1 MHAGNRSFF
10 VDIDFQNAASGGWRL
25 DCALLFICEN
35 ENPVSC
41 APGLLE
47 QAPWLEI
54 SPGLRDIRGKKG
66 EYALLYGH
74 PDNAVPRVLIW
85 GLGKRERF
93 TEKVLRQAV
102 ARAVQF
108 CRDKGFA
115 RLGLPVEALDALV
128 GASGLTRETLL
139 RESVA
144 AALLCLAPPKGRRL
158 MQNGDEKPVPLG
170 LQVPQ
175 KVEGAQN
182 VEADD
187 RDEEDGDLPDP
198 RALSLLFT
206 ENATPEAARLAAR
219 AGEAEALGVLYAR
232 ALANV
237 PGNLLPPALLAEKA
251 GQLAQKHG
259 FKCSVLDEE
268 ALKEQG
274 MGALLAVGRGSSRGP
289 RFIILEHCPKGR
301 EKDDPIILAGKGVTF
316 DSGGISL
323 KPAAKM
329 HEMKSDMGGA
339 AAVLG
344 FFETLGNLPDAQ
356 KTPRIIGLIAA
367 AENMPGGNATRPG
380 DVIKTFSGLTVEIL
394 NTDAE
399 GRLVLC
405 DALAYAQKYWQP
417 ALLLDLA
424 TLTGACVVALGDYG
438 SGLFTDDEALRADIL
453 AAAAA
458 AGDLVWPLPLWD
470 EYDEN
475 IKSDFADFSNM
486 GPREG
491 GAINA
496 ALFLRRFINK
506 GVRWAHLDIAG
517 PGYVV
522 KSSPLLPLAGATGVG
537 VRLLCRL
544 LEQLSASCA

>member
-1 MHAGNRSFF
+1 M
-10 VDIDFQNAASGGWRL
+10 DIDFQNAASGGWRL

-35 ENPVSC
+35 ESPVSC

-54 SPGLRDIRGKKG
+54 SPGLRDVRGKKD
-66 EYALLYGH
+66 ECALLYGH
-74 PDNAVPRVLIW
+74 PDNAVSRVLVW

-93 TEKVLRQAV
+93 TENILRKAV

-115 RLGLPVEALDALV
+115 RLGLPVEALDALI
-128 GASGLTRETLL
+128 GTTDLTRETLL

-144 AALLCLAPPKGRRL
+144 AALLCLAPPKGERL
-158 MQNGDEKPVPLG
+158 LQGGGAKPVPLG
-170 LQVPQ
+170 GPAAQ
-175 KVEGAQN
+175 KLETR
-182 VEADD
+182 ADD
-187 RDEEDGDLPDP
+187 KDAEDGDLPDP
-198 RALSLLFT
+198 RVFSLLFT
-206 ENATPEAARLAAR
+206 ATATPEAARLAAR
-219 AGEAEALGVLYAR
+219 SGEAEALGVRYAR

-237 PGNLLPPALLAEKA
+237 PGNLLPPAMLAEKA

-268 ALKEQG
+268 ALKELG

-301 EKDDPIILAGKGVTF
+301 EQDDPIILAGKGVTF

-323 KPAAKM
+323 KAAAKM

-344 FFETLGNLPDAQ
+344 FFETLGNLPEPQ

-405 DALAYAQKYWQP
+405 DALAYAQKHWRP

-470 EYDEN
+470 DYDDN
-475 IKSDFADFSNM
+475 LKSDFADIGNM

-496 ALFLRRFINK
+496 ALFLRRFIDK

-517 PGYVV
+517 PGYVS
-522 KSSPLLPLAGATGVG
+522 KSSPLLPLAGGTGVG

-544 LEQLSASCA
+544 LEN